1 MQHEG
6 GAEGGGNTDED
17 ERAEAR
23 GTHLRL
29 GPTGILHADF
39 RRFQAALVQLAWR
52 LGAHSSRTV
61 YCTGTWRLQN
71 TVFYWDYDDGF
82 KPSRVHCK
90 RLQAVT
96 VTDAVEPAR
105 GGTVSK

>member
-1 MQHEG
+1 MRTSARKH
-6 GAEGGGNTDED
+6 
-17 ERAEAR
+17 EAR
-23 GTHLRL
+23 TFAWALPAFCM
-29 GPTGILHADF
+29 PTSAGSKPPSFSWRGD
-39 RRFQAALVQLAWR
+39 LA
-52 LGAHSSRTV
+52 HIVSSRTV